1 MFQNNLAD
9 RAQNVESV
17 PASGPRFAERHYSVG
32 EVAEL
37 WGLSTDMIRGIFD
50 QEPGVI
56 ALGNETRLRGRRRY
70 VTIRIPE
77 SVLQRVH
84 RRLSRV

>member
-1 MFQNNLAD
+1 MFQNHSAD
-9 RAQNVESV
+9 RQQNVPSIPTSE
-17 PASGPRFAERHYSVG
+17 PKFAERHYSVG

-37 WGLSTDMIRGIFD
+37 WGLSTDMIRKIFD

-56 ALGNETRLRGRRRY
+56 ALGNGTRLRGRRRY
-70 VTIRIPE
+70 VTLRIPE

>member
-1 MFQNNLAD
+1 MFQGNLID
-9 RAQNVESV
+9 RAEQNARRLNSSEQK
-17 PASGPRFAERHYSVG
+17 FAERHYSVG

-37 WGLSTDMIRGIFD
+37 WG